1 MSTRLQCLLAM
12 LGLSLIGFGPL
23 SITCLIGLHAVLAR
37 PDWLL
42 RTTRALY
49 GRPTAATGLTEP
61 APNGWLRLKV
71 VAALLALLLLDIAPV
86 PVTGTIG
93 LSVVLLRP
101 PWFLE
106 LVEAIYA
113 PPRP

>member
-1 MSTRLQCLLAM
+1 MTAPAKSSLRGRGPVIEHWPIDIASVIARFRAEEELRQRQAELDATYTNARVLADCAHS
-12 LGLSLIGFGPL
+12 LGLKP
-23 SITCLIGLHAVLAR
+23 
-37 PDWLL
+37 
-42 RTTRALY
+42 
-49 GRPTAATGLTEP
+49 
-61 APNGWLRLKV
+61 
-71 VAALLALLLLDIAPV
+71 LLLDIAPV

-113 PPRP
+113 PPGP